1 MEGLLLRDAQ
11 AVCRCNGLG
20 SKLAPFFQMIKVIA
34 AIFRARVPCSMSNRT
49 ACPGLT
55 SVLVEKQN
63 LSGLLVSVAGGVEK
77 IVCCDI
83 RNHKGRP
90 RGDVAHPLP
99 RVRVFAPRQEIPN
112 ALNHARDILVTRLR
126 VSRRR
131 RRRGLGGELRKHL
144 FEPVNA
150 IEIRKCDTVW
160 TMRTGSENWW
170 R

>member
-11 AVCRCNGLG
+11 AVCRCNCLG

-34 AIFRARVPCSMSNRT
+34 AIFRARVPCSMSNCT

-90 RGDVAHPLP
+90 RGMSRTHCPVSGSLLRAKKYPTP
-99 RVRVFAPRQEIPN
+99 STTPEIFSSPGYGYRGGGGG
-112 ALNHARDILVTRLR
+112 AASA
-126 VSRRR
+126 VSCASTFSSPSTQSKSASATQYGR
-131 RRRGLGGELRKHL
+131 
-144 FEPVNA
+144 
-150 IEIRKCDTVW
+150 
-160 TMRTGSENWW
+160 
-170 R
+170 